1 MVIFLT
7 WFSALSFLGYGI
19 SCVFTKHMHLEFER
33 FRLVRFRVI
42 VGVTQIAGAVGLLLG
57 LYYPLIGIL
66 SAGGLALQMLL
77 GVGVRIAIRDSF
89 LLALPATFYFLLNAY
104 LFIELQRA

>member
-66 SAGGLALQMLL
+66 SAGGLALQMLPSPM
-77 GVGVRIAIRDSF
+77 V
-89 LLALPATFYFLLNAY
+89 
-104 LFIELQRA
+104 LFFMASIKDLQKNNHSPLQMMYDVTS